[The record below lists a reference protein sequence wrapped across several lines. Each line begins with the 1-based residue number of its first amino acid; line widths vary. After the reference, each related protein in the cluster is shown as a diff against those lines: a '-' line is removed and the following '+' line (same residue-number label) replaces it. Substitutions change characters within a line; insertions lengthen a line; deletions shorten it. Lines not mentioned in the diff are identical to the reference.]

1 MIEIAGSNIYYI
13 YILTSMYDDVLTFEV
28 LHFME
33 SSNLSFGVEI
43 LFLYIYIYIRCS
55 WFAAATIICVGGL
68 VLIAYHFG
76 YCRNGETLGRRSFT
90 TI

>member
-1 MIEIAGSNIYYI
+1 
-13 YILTSMYDDVLTFEV
+13 MYDDVLTFEV

-33 SSNLSFGVEI
+33 SSNLFFGVEI
-43 LFLYIYIYIRCS
+43 LFLYIYIYIYRYILD
-55 WFAAATIICVGGL
+55 AHGLPAATITSCGGL
-68 VLIAYHFG
+68 VLIAYHFFG